1 MLKIKLELLPF
12 EKNDLPDQ
20 AICQEVLNYVF
31 ENKDT
36 KGGRPFVDW
45 ILDNY
50 NNEYSDDLTIEKLY
64 TGLINDLHV
73 NYENWPMD
81 LTGWQQKALI
91 SYVCNE
97 IWPYLIME
105 ATADDS
111 NGIFTKPRIKC
122 F

>member
-36 KGGRPFVDW
+36 RGGRPFVDW

-50 NNEYSDDLTIEKLY
+50 NNEYSVDLTIEQLHNE
-64 TGLINDLHV
+64 LFNDLQE
-73 NYENWPMD
+73 NYENWPME
-81 LTGWQQKALI
+81 LTGWQQKALTA
-91 SYVCNE
+91 YVCNE
-97 IWPYLIME
+97 IWPKLIIE
-105 ATADDS
+105 VTADDS